1 MEWHCN
7 SQDTGEF
14 LYDLDCSIS
23 LRFHFSFGTD
33 VVKFNS
39 TELGHDSTNQMICFI
54 STSVVV
60 V

>member
-54 STSVVV
+54 ST
-60 V
+60 